1 MIVSRSV
8 FSAIVG
14 SVLLSVVALAIDDA
28 SEPPQDH
35 PVVGRFALTSEVGG
49 AVWTFQPSGALF
61 LTGPGEIVSEGTWT
75 AAAGEGEFDAQVDVV
90 ITGQELT
97 VLGQVHPDGESLAV
111 YVAATDPERPEDWTP
126 WPPESRLVGERSGMV
141 TDQQPTPSPSPP
153 DCARP
158 AWVDGAVDWDRCD
171 ATLVSTP

>member
-1 MIVSRSV
+1 MLSRSV
-8 FSAIVG
+8 FTAVVA
-14 SVLLSVVALAIDDA
+14 SVLLTVVVLASDA
-28 SEPPQDH
+28 PAEPPQDH
-35 PVVGRFALTSEVGG
+35 PVVGRFALTSEAGG

-61 LTGPGEIVSEGTWT
+61 VTGPGEIVSEGRWS

-97 VLGQVHPDGESLAV
+97 VLGQVSPDGESLAV
-111 YVAATDPERPEDWTP
+111 YVAATDPARPEDWTP
-126 WPPESRLVGERSGMV
+126 WPPESRLVGQRTGMV
-141 TDQQPTPSPSPP
+141 TDPQPTPSPAPP

-171 ATLVSTP
+171 ATLVSAP